1 MVLSAKQKWYYNTIW
16 VTGCE
21 VEPLLCEAFPG
32 VLSKWLRFRPTSS
45 LMTQECKEKVLA
57 SHLCAR
63 FLCFSEP
70 TTIETLNPYF
80 NIVSGHPAQ
89 LGTRYKLWG
98 LVRD

>member
-1 MVLSAKQKWYYNTIW
+1 MVKRIIVNKR
-16 VTGCE
+16 V
-21 VEPLLCEAFPG
+21 
-32 VLSKWLRFRPTSS
+32 
-45 LMTQECKEKVLA
+45 MTQTCKEKVLA

-98 LVRD
+98 LVRDQRHLQDGMLIQ